1 MNLLEKR
8 IGKKVA
14 ETVDQLGEII
24 KDYAQKQTRLIR
36 RVSDLEAKG
45 LTPNRKDS
53 QELVKKPE
61 RKLSSRNF

>member
-1 MNLLEKR
+1 MLEKR

-36 RVSDLEAKG
+36 RVGDLEAKG
-45 LTPNRKDS
+45 LAPKRKDNEES
-53 QELVKKPE
+53 VKKND
-61 RKLSSRNF
+61 R